1 MVDRVVDLEWLIGLA
16 QNGDGQLLAE
26 VMRRTMQGRPLAPA
40 LFDFVVKLVGGQ
52 IRLTPRKRTVVW
64 ESERWWQERRVAF
77 GVEIEMSRRGKQRD
91 KNLRAALTR
100 EACEFWGTDPAA
112 VGRFLKH
119 NPNPKPRRR
128 LKSAPRGTITAELR
142 KPPRV

>member
-1 MVDRVVDLEWLIGLA
+1 MLPRCSILSSNWLVASI
-16 QNGDGQLLAE
+16 
-26 VMRRTMQGRPLAPA
+26 RP
-40 LFDFVVKLVGGQ
+40 
-52 IRLTPRKRTVVW
+52 TPRKRTVVW

-77 GVEIEMSRRGKQRD
+77 DVEIEMSLRGKQRD

-119 NPNPKPRRR
+119 NPIRIPSESQSEPRRR
-128 LKSAPRGTITAELR
+128 LSLR
-142 KPPRV
+142 REAR